1 MMCVLRSGAPNQ
13 PVLLLLL
20 CWRQSC
26 VPPLLSTTV
35 PVVGYVMDDSADYKS
50 QKQRGEEN
58 GAAFG
63 MAGEKG

>member
-1 MMCVLRSGAPNQ
+1 MRASLGSTQSARPAAAA
-13 PVLLLLL
+13 LLASIL
-20 CWRQSC
+20 C
-26 VPPLLSTTV
+26 PPLLSTTV
-35 PVVGYVMDDSADYKS
+35 PVVGCVMDDSADYKS